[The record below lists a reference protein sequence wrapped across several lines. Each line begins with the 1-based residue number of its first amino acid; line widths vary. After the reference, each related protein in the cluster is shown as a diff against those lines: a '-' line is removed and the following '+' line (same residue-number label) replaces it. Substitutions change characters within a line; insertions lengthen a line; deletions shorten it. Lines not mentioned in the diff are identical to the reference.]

1 MLNNGH
7 KKQTCGFADEIV
19 AYIYD
24 EIDRAERTKFESHL
38 AGCAVC
44 TDEFAG
50 LSNARFSVFEWRREE
65 FAHLITPEI
74 NIPYPA
80 KQSTAATVGHVG
92 FLDGLRELLTLSGW
106 SSVVAVAG
114 ALVVCIGLGFVA
126 MNYFGGSQQIAHDV
140 NNQAVRPVETQNT
153 PIGAVSPDIA
163 ARNETNATVTTTAT
177 ANRTTTNREIR
188 PIRASVANQRPGIGK
203 NLTAINQT
211 PDNNTANGRVTQ
223 QKRKAPALTEYADD
237 GDKSLRLA
245 DLFNEVSLKR

>member
-65 FAHLITPEI
+65 FAHLATPEI
-74 NIPYPA
+74 DIPYPA
-80 KQSTAATVGHVG
+80 KQSSAATDVRAG
-92 FLDGLRELLTLSGW
+92 FLDGVRELLTLAGW
-106 SSVVAVAG
+106 SSVVAVAV

-126 MNYFGGSQQIAHDV
+126 MNYLGGSQQIANDLNKQIV
-140 NNQAVRPVETQNT
+140 PPVETQNT
-153 PIGAVSPDIA
+153 QIATVSPEIA
-163 ARNETNATVTTTAT
+163 SKKEINPTATTTNT
-177 ANRTTTNREIR
+177 ADKTTTNREIR
-188 PIRASVANQRPGIGK
+188 PVRASVANQRPGFGK
-203 NLTAINQT
+203 NLTASNQT
-211 PDNNTANGRVTQ
+211 PGNTAVNGRVQ
-223 QKRKAPALTEYADD
+223 PKRKAPALTEYADD

-245 DLFNEVSLKR
+245 DLFDEVGSKR

>member
-1 MLNNGH
+1 MLNNGN
-7 KKQTCGFADEIV
+7 KQTCGFADEIV

-24 EIDRAERTKFESHL
+24 ETGHAERTKFESHL

-80 KQSTAATVGHVG
+80 RQSNAATAGHVG
-92 FLDGLRELLTLSGW
+92 FFDGLRELLALSGW
-106 SSVVAVAG
+106 SSAIAVAG

-126 MNYFGGSQQIAHDV
+126 MNYFGENQQIANDLNKQEV
-140 NNQAVRPVETQNT
+140 PPVETQKT
-153 PIGAVSPDIA
+153 QITTVSPEIA
-163 ARNETNATVTTTAT
+163 SKKEISPTL
-177 ANRTTTNREIR
+177 TTTNTSDKTTTSRER
-188 PIRASVANQRPGIGK
+188 SVRASVDNRRPGIGK
-203 NLTAINQT
+203 SFTASNQT
-211 PDNNTANGRVTQ
+211 PDNNTANVRVTQ
-223 QKRKAPALTEYADD
+223 QKRKVPALTEYADD

-245 DLFNEVSLKR
+245 DLFEEGGSKR

>member
-65 FAHLITPEI
+65 FAHLATPEI

-80 KQSTAATVGHVG
+80 KQSGATTDVRAG
-92 FLDGLRELLTLSGW
+92 FLDGLRELLTLAGW
-106 SSVVAVAG
+106 SSVVAG

-126 MNYFGGSQQIAHDV
+126 MNYLGGSQQIANDLNKQIV
-140 NNQAVRPVETQNT
+140 PPVETQNT
-153 PIGAVSPDIA
+153 QIATVSPEIA
-163 ARNETNATVTTTAT
+163 SKKEINPTA
-177 ANRTTTNREIR
+177 TTTNTTDKTTTSREIR
-188 PIRASVANQRPGIGK
+188 PVRASVDNRRPGFGK
-203 NLTAINQT
+203 NLTASNQT
-211 PDNNTANGRVTQ
+211 PHNMGNIPVTQ
-223 QKRKAPALTEYADD
+223 KKRKAPALTEYADD

-245 DLFNEVSLKR
+245 DLFDEVGSKR